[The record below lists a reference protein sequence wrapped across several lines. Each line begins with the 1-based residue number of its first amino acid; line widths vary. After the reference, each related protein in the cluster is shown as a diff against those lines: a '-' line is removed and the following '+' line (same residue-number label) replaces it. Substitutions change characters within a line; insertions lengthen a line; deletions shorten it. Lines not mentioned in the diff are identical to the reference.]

1 MTKKKIKD
9 RVILG
14 KPSAGPECVIPNVDV
29 IDASPVSFAP
39 PLGTLEGPSKPVSGK
54 PKDINEEATSVVDVK
69 GKRQMKDIVLL
80 METDVIGFR
89 ANYESL
95 FKKIHLHVSVL
106 DSWSRILNHQEKFRD
121 VVNSP
126 LRLFMN
132 SDTTLSFEYTHLN
145 ETAKYKVF
153 KDSFSR
159 SVSGDRDLKVL
170 KDVDMVFFPVLR
182 HKHIYL
188 IVMNLKKRAF
198 EVIDNGA
205 DDADFDDK
213 YGAVFKPLICSKDL
227 LCSMEIIFLSNGGRV
242 LGVSYN
248 LYENLARNMKNKN
261 LGKWGT

>member
-1 MTKKKIKD
+1 MIKGKFLVVRGMEVVHMRAILVKIMLKEGVSFSQFICD
-9 RVILG
+9 PVVESFLKTLDQGTDGCLNQKLVQDDVNLNLTGIDD
-14 KPSAGPECVIPNVDV
+14 ECVIPNVDV

-54 PKDINEEATSVVDVK
+54 PKDINEEATSVVDIK
-69 GKRQMKDIVLL
+69 GKRQMKFSYVYKSPFKERDIVLL

-95 FKKIHLHVSVL
+95 FKKTHLHVSVL

-132 SDTTLSFEYTHLN
+132 SDT
-145 ETAKYKVF
+145 
-153 KDSFSR
+153 
-159 SVSGDRDLKVL
+159 
-170 KDVDMVFFPVLR
+170 
-182 HKHIYL
+182 
-188 IVMNLKKRAF
+188 
-198 EVIDNGA
+198 
-205 DDADFDDK
+205 
-213 YGAVFKPLICSKDL
+213 ICSKDL

>member
-1 MTKKKIKD
+1 MFT
-9 RVILG
+9 RVIVGCYSRWEFDNCEVSVDSKSVQEMLG
-14 KPSAGPECVIPNVDV
+14 LPSGGSLLSNMDYISEN
-29 IDASPVSFAP
+29 
-39 PLGTLEGPSKPVSGK
+39 
-54 PKDINEEATSVVDVK
+54 NEESCMFECKKQYENIDK
-69 GKRQMKDIVLL
+69 LRMKQLKNELVQSSAADDNFKINFLGYCIAYG
-80 METDVIGFR
+80 TDVIGFR
-89 ANYESL
+89 ANYEIF
-95 FKKIHLHVSVL
+95 FKKTNLHVSVL

-132 SDTTLSFEYTHLN
+132 SDTE
-145 ETAKYKVF
+145 
-153 KDSFSR
+153 
-159 SVSGDRDLKVL
+159 
-170 KDVDMVFFPVLR
+170 
-182 HKHIYL
+182 
-188 IVMNLKKRAF
+188 RAF

>member
-1 MTKKKIKD
+1 MKFSYAYKSPVKERLID
-9 RVILG
+9 F
-14 KPSAGPECVIPNVDV
+14 KPSLTQVENVV
-29 IDASPVSFAP
+29 CEWLFNLHVNP
-39 PLGTLEGPSKPVSGK
+39 G
-54 PKDINEEATSVVDVK
+54 
-69 GKRQMKDIVLL
+69 DIVLL

-95 FKKIHLHVSVL
+95 YKKTHFHVSVL

-145 ETAKYKVF
+145 ETTKYKVF
-153 KDSFSR
+153 KESFSR
-159 SVSGDRDLKVL
+159 SVS
-170 KDVDMVFFPVLR
+170 
-182 HKHIYL
+182 
-188 IVMNLKKRAF
+188 
-198 EVIDNGA
+198 

-213 YGAVFKPLICSKDL
+213 YGAVFKPLICSKDV